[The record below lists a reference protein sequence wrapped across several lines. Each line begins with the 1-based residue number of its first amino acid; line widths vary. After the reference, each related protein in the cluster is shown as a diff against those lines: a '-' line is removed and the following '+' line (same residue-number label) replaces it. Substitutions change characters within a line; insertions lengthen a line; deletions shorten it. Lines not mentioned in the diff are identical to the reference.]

1 MELIASTYCFFSN
14 NFTKVKSLGLY
25 IVLFILIIASARAQV
40 QYSIQI
46 VDQQNNPLSYTSVK
60 CQAAKNTFYTS
71 DSLGYVTFKANA
83 FTLLEISRI
92 GFLKKLI
99 ILQAQADTS
108 FQLNLIEN
116 NTLNEVVVTDT
127 KFLKSSSS
135 SSNGIITINK
145 NTLDALPNIG
155 GEKDILKAI
164 QLLPGVQSGNEGTRG
179 IFIRGG
185 SPDQT
190 LILLDRTP
198 VYNVTH
204 LYGFMSVFNGESIDK
219 VDLYK
224 NDFPARFGG
233 RLGAVISIG
242 SNFGNSQKI
251 KTSIT
256 IGLLSTRI
264 AIDGPIGKN
273 KKTTFSIAARGSYVG
288 LYAKPIS
295 AMQFKR
301 AGYGGSIS
309 YNFYDMNIAFTHR
322 FSEKDLIKFS
332 SFYSHDIFHFK
343 KDKNESDKI
352 NNAWQYIYHY
362 SNKVNWNNNT
372 ATLQWQHQVNTNLS
386 SCLLAYISNYTL
398 NSNFNQEET
407 EYRNQLIVDRS
418 LKKYTNQNFVR
429 EYAIRNEW
437 SYDFQNNH
445 LLVGAQITYK
455 PYQIGNGKYQRDR
468 LNKANIDTTYT
479 NTLNKTLENTIFI
492 ENEFKIHSKVLL
504 NIGFHVV
511 HYLYK
516 SSNFFSFQPRM
527 NLLYTPNKNW
537 VFRTS
542 FITSTQNIHL
552 LTSGSSIVLTDL
564 WVPATKKL
572 LPENVWQVSGGIQ
585 LNFSKQFECSVDAYY
600 KKMNNVIEYK
610 NGVSKILIGDSWE
623 NQIIGGGKG
632 EAYGAEFF
640 VSKTKGKFTAWAK
653 YNLGWTTR
661 QFSELNQGNK
671 YFYKYDRRHD
681 VSIVLA
687 YKLNRH
693 FDFSLNWV
701 YASGNWISLW
711 KSQYPSQYSI
721 DYYDFTNGDT
731 QYPYIISNKER
742 NNYRLPAYHHLDI
755 GFNYTKQDKKVTH
768 ILNVSIYNIYNHFN
782 VFDVYSDRR
791 YDKNGNAYNVTKS
804 LTLFP
809 FVPSITYTIK
819 L

>member
-1 MELIASTYCFFSN
+1 M
-14 NFTKVKSLGLY
+14 KSLGLY

-352 NNAWQYIYHY
+352 NNAWQYIYH
-362 SNKVNWNNNT
+362 
-372 ATLQWQHQVNTNLS
+372 
-386 SCLLAYISNYTL
+386 
-398 NSNFNQEET
+398 
-407 EYRNQLIVDRS
+407 
-418 LKKYTNQNFVR
+418 
-429 EYAIRNEW
+429 
-437 SYDFQNNH
+437 
-445 LLVGAQITYK
+445 
-455 PYQIGNGKYQRDR
+455 
-468 LNKANIDTTYT
+468 
-479 NTLNKTLENTIFI
+479 
-492 ENEFKIHSKVLL
+492 
-504 NIGFHVV
+504 
-511 HYLYK
+511 
-516 SSNFFSFQPRM
+516 
-527 NLLYTPNKNW
+527 
-537 VFRTS
+537 
-542 FITSTQNIHL
+542 
-552 LTSGSSIVLTDL
+552 
-564 WVPATKKL
+564 
-572 LPENVWQVSGGIQ
+572 
-585 LNFSKQFECSVDAYY
+585 
-600 KKMNNVIEYK
+600 
-610 NGVSKILIGDSWE
+610 
-623 NQIIGGGKG
+623 
-632 EAYGAEFF
+632 
-640 VSKTKGKFTAWAK
+640 
-653 YNLGWTTR
+653 
-661 QFSELNQGNK
+661 
-671 YFYKYDRRHD
+671 
-681 VSIVLA
+681 
-687 YKLNRH
+687 
-693 FDFSLNWV
+693 
-701 YASGNWISLW
+701 
-711 KSQYPSQYSI
+711 
-721 DYYDFTNGDT
+721 
-731 QYPYIISNKER
+731 
-742 NNYRLPAYHHLDI
+742 
-755 GFNYTKQDKKVTH
+755 
-768 ILNVSIYNIYNHFN
+768 
-782 VFDVYSDRR
+782 
-791 YDKNGNAYNVTKS
+791 
-804 LTLFP
+804 
-809 FVPSITYTIK
+809 
-819 L
+819 